1 MIRLLKK
8 LFTGLLAVQLGLFVI
23 GSTGLSE
30 AASAAGRI
38 AGEAGPPAAVQ
49 AERSGRAPSAASRQK
64 PRALSQ
70 GDCIG
75 ILGPASNAADTDFS
89 KAVAWLH
96 KLGYRTKLAPSA
108 TAEWG
113 YFAGTD
119 SQRAADINAMFAD
132 DSVQAILCL
141 RGGYGAQRVLDRLDY
156 AMIAEHP
163 KLFIGYSDVTAL
175 HTALGQRSGLV
186 TIHGPMLTS
195 FKGQFTEYTGSHF
208 SQGLTSRQTMGEVR
222 AADGKKLQTI
232 VAGSSDGI
240 LIGGN
245 LSLLSSMEGTAFAPE
260 GQGTIL
266 FIEEVRE
273 PVYKIDRML
282 QRLWQSG
289 LLQQVNGIVYGDFYQ
304 CGEDADPGD
313 FTLDEVLSYY
323 GRLAGVP
330 VVKGLP
336 AGHAPNN
343 LFLPLG
349 VHARLQADS
358 DGTGHLIVDEAYTR

>member
-1 MIRLLKK
+1 MRVVRCYVNDQKTLVDEVKP
-8 LFTGLLAVQLGLFVI
+8 LA
-23 GSTGLSE
+23 
-30 AASAAGRI
+30 AAS
-38 AGEAGPPAAVQ
+38 

-64 PRALSQ
+64 PRALSP

-75 ILGPASNAADTDFS
+75 ILGPASTAENTDFS
-89 KAVAWLH
+89 RAVAWLH

-156 AMIAEHP
+156 AMIAKHP

-195 FKGQFTEYTGSHF
+195 FKGEFTEYTGSHF
-208 SQGLTSRQTMGEVR
+208 SQGLTSRQAIGEVV

-245 LSLLSSMEGTAFAPE
+245 LSLLSAMEGTAFASD
-260 GQGTIL
+260 GQGAIL
-266 FIEEVRE
+266 FIEDVGES
-273 PVYKIDRML
+273 VYRIDRML
-282 QRLWQSG
+282 QQLWQSG
-289 LLQQVNGIVYGDFYQ
+289 LLQQVNGIVYGTFYQ
-304 CGEDADPGD
+304 CGKDAHPGD

-330 VVKGLP
+330 VIKGLS
-336 AGHAPNN
+336 AGHGPDNM
-343 LFLPLG
+343 FLPLG

-358 DGTGHLIVDEAYTR
+358 DGTGHLILDEAYTR